1 MKKLITGTAV
11 LFAVMTAGA
20 CKMPAKYEC
29 TIRDAKTGE
38 VIKKYK
44 VQYKSQCIAL

>member
-1 MKKLITGTAV
+1 MKKLITGAAALV
-11 LFAVMTAGA
+11 AVMTASA

-29 TIRDAKTGE
+29 TIKDAKTGE

>member
-1 MKKLITGTAV
+1 MKKLFTAAAA
-11 LFAVMTAGA
+11 LAAVMTASA